1 MRISLV
7 ERERQPQRRHKRQS
21 LSRRI
26 ERFDAAISR
35 EWDRPSLPPRAERRV
50 SRRREAQ
57 PEQRPADSL
66 YGTTRRIAAAILQWF
81 TPVRWVLA
89 LALVALLA
97 IIGFASVDRMFF
109 IYDSTIVGAR
119 HLDPSVIYETAGI
132 HEQNI
137 FWLQPQT
144 VARKLMGLP
153 GVRAVRVRCGLPAD
167 VTIEVAEREPVV
179 LWRATVQGRD
189 WWLDKEGVV
198 LPYHGDPSSPS
209 TIFVV
214 DYSDRHLEE
223 GVLVEPAGLI
233 DSVLQ
238 LAAAM
243 PQARLFFF
251 SADRGL
257 SYRQQASSREW
268 MVYVGT
274 SDSLGRKI
282 QAVDV
287 ITDYLTASGI
297 SPAYIDVRWPD
308 RPVYGMSGG

>member
-1 MRISLV
+1 
-7 ERERQPQRRHKRQS
+7 
-21 LSRRI
+21 
-26 ERFDAAISR
+26 
-35 EWDRPSLPPRAERRV
+35 
-50 SRRREAQ
+50 
-57 PEQRPADSL
+57 
-66 YGTTRRIAAAILQWF
+66 
-81 TPVRWVLA
+81 
-89 LALVALLA
+89 
-97 IIGFASVDRMFF
+97 
-109 IYDSTIVGAR
+109 
-119 HLDPSVIYETAGI
+119 
-132 HEQNI
+132 
-137 FWLQPQT
+137 
-144 VARKLMGLP
+144 MGLP

-198 LPYHGDPSSPS
+198 LPYHGDPSSPN

-257 SYRQQASSREW
+257 SYRQQASGRDW

-308 RPVYGMSGG
+308 RPVYGMAGG